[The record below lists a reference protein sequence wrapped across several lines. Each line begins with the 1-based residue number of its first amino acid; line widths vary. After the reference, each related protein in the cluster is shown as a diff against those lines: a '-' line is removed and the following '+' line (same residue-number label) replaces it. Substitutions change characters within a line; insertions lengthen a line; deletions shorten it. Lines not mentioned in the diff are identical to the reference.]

1 MQCDTIRYALQL
13 EMLER
18 HDDLGEDAASALLRA
33 ELELAQNAGL
43 FDALTPEDFAV
54 DAISRSTPQEGVT
67 RYAVELLLQERHA
80 GLDDDAAAGL
90 LHRAFADA
98 LNASYFLRAC
108 TDDLIG
114 VTLLSRTPAAV
125 PSAA

>member
-1 MQCDTIRYALQL
+1 
-13 EMLER
+13 MLER
-18 HDDLGEDAASALLRA
+18 NGDLGDAAASALLRA
-33 ELELAQNAGL
+33 ELALAQNAGL

-67 RYAVELLLQERHA
+67 RYVVELLLQERHE
-80 GLDDDAAAGL
+80 GLDDAAAAEL
-90 LHRAFADA
+90 LRRAFADA
-98 LNASYFLRAC
+98 LNASYFLRMC

-125 PSAA
+125 PSAVG